1 MCSNQNQTSNGSYVV
16 IYNSASTV
24 CNCAVMGTLGAVV
37 PLELVVFSGG
47 SLQESVK
54 PQAAATPAAL
64 LTIHRY

>member
-1 MCSNQNQTSNGSYVV
+1 
-16 IYNSASTV
+16 
-24 CNCAVMGTLGAVV
+24 MGILGAVL

-64 LTIHRY
+64 LTIHRYCGGEKYMSLETEKEIISTSKIGHNQYLI